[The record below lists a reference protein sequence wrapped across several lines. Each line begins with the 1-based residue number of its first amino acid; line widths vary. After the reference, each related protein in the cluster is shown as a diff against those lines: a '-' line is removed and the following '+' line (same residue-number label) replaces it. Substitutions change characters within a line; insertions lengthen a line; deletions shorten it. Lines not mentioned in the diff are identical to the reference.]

1 MSEHD
6 QKRRDELKTVRE
18 EHAQVVTNLEKSTAA
33 QANMMEQLD
42 KARKAFRTKSC
53 KRCKN
58 TLRVFI
64 CYALKY
70 NVQFMLK
77 N

>member
-18 EHAQVVTNLEKSTAA
+18 EHAQVVTNLEKSRGTAA

-53 KRCKN
+53 KRCKR
-58 TLRVFI
+58 LDDPAA
-64 CYALKY
+64 CHDAKDA
-70 NVQFMLK
+70 K
-77 N
+77 DAKD